1 MFSHDAA
8 QMVRFRFH
16 DVGQRSTSCTLLGS
30 SQHVEKTCFKTY
42 ENIKIADQPL
52 PVYSHDDLSG
62 LRVCNLMTPARFCV
76 YTGKF
81 ESNLVEIPQYKFS
94 CNEGH
99 LNCS

>member
-1 MFSHDAA
+1 MFSHDAT

-16 DVGQRSTSCTLLGS
+16 DVGQRSTSNCCTLLGS
-30 SQHVEKTCFKTY
+30 SQHFEKTCFKPY

-62 LRVCNLMTPARFCV
+62 LRVCNLMTPAKSCV

-81 ESNLVEIPQYKFS
+81 ESNLVEIPNISF
-94 CNEGH
+94 
-99 LNCS
+99 LVTRVI